1 MSSKTDNDNLED
13 FFRKA
18 TSHHRPDFNEGDW
31 VKMERRLDDHFGKP
45 TVASVK
51 RFKIISAVVLLLA
64 TLGAVTVILLR
75 PETGRQEVPAANAPV
90 APEAETPMAIKTPE
104 NQAERQAAEGTGGDS
119 GQRDQVAQEAAT
131 NPVKADGAAGKAL
144 LNRRSA
150 IDTAPVGSVSQG
162 TLHDRE
168 TGSIIPPVPSFDTRE
183 GEDEDFS
190 EPANIVI
197 RSETDLG
204 FNQLQ
209 ADPQEEVAGL
219 EKERV
224 RSSGTERVME
234 DQVVDSA
241 SAVPTVDA
249 LAGLSETAEE
259 KKKSGILNGRWS
271 VSFMAAPDFS
281 TTASKGM
288 TSPGDAVGV
297 MIHYQ
302 VFERWGISA
311 GVLNNTKKYWGKG
324 NEYHP
329 PKGYWNALTNG
340 VVPERIDG
348 NCVVIEVPVTVTFD
362 IVQTRRSRL
371 FASAGLSSYRMQ
383 NEDYYYQFESPNP
396 GAVTG
401 WSGSSPSSLW
411 FGIGSLSIGY
421 DFKVSRSLSFGVEPY
436 YKIPFEGVGWAEVDL
451 YSTGVLF
458 AARYHFLRKDKHPP
472 PSQGP

>member
-1 MSSKTDNDNLED
+1 
-13 FFRKA
+13 
-18 TSHHRPDFNEGDW
+18 
-31 VKMERRLDDHFGKP
+31 
-45 TVASVK
+45 
-51 RFKIISAVVLLLA
+51 
-64 TLGAVTVILLR
+64 
-75 PETGRQEVPAANAPV
+75 
-90 APEAETPMAIKTPE
+90 
-104 NQAERQAAEGTGGDS
+104 
-119 GQRDQVAQEAAT
+119 
-131 NPVKADGAAGKAL
+131 
-144 LNRRSA
+144 
-150 IDTAPVGSVSQG
+150 VGSVSQG

-197 RSETDLG
+197 RSETDPG